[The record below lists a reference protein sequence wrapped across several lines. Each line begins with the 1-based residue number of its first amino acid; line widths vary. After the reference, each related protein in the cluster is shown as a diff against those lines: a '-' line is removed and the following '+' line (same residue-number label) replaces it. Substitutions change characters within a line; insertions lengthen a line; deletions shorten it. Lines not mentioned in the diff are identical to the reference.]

1 MVSTFKMGYKF
12 RKLDQ
17 IKITKVSFYNLKAL
31 FIINQQLIITDA
43 LPLDMSKTPI
53 SKLCQNKMTVF
64 IKCVEYLKGNIFKYI
79 LKTENRNLPGLR
91 FGEVHFYCFIFTPT
105 MVHSYYLNLLI
116 FLIYF
121 FYIYILH
128 TSYVTML
135 FQCKGHL
142 AKSRHVK
149 NVHVVIFNSSSF

>member
-64 IKCVEYLKGNIFKYI
+64 IKCVEW
-79 LKTENRNLPGLR
+79 
-91 FGEVHFYCFIFTPT
+91 
-105 MVHSYYLNLLI
+105 
-116 FLIYF
+116 
-121 FYIYILH
+121 
-128 TSYVTML
+128 
-135 FQCKGHL
+135 
-142 AKSRHVK
+142 
-149 NVHVVIFNSSSF
+149 